1 MLVFG
6 RRALVLAALGAGV
19 VATPSAAHAFC
30 RTTTQPL
37 PANYSPSRG
46 CFTAGLF
53 LYWKNACVSY
63 SINKDAS
70 RTIPFDVAKEII
82 DASFATWMNTTC
94 ADTGQ
99 PPGIAVSNAGVAT
112 CADVRYNND
121 GPNQNLIVFRD
132 DGWPYQDP
140 NSTLGL
146 TTVTFNAETGEI
158 YDADMEINSSGR
170 NLSVGD
176 PVPPTGFDLAS
187 VITHEAGHFFGLA
200 HATSPTSTMYAS
212 YKPGSTALRSLTADD
227 VAGICA
233 IYPTPTIRIATPV
246 PSQQQD
252 EIVPAA
258 ACDPTPRHGL
268 TAACEVPKSNEKCE
282 CAAGPR
288 APWGGLAS
296 LAVVT
301 AGLLG
306 IRRRRG

>member
-1 MLVFG
+1 M
-6 RRALVLAALGAGV
+6 
-19 VATPSAAHAFC
+19 PSSARAFC

-53 LYWKNACVSY
+53 LYWKNACISY

-70 RTIPFDVAKEII
+70 RTIPFDVAKEVI
-82 DASFATWMNTTC
+82 DSSFATWTSVKC
-94 ADTGQ
+94 AETAQ
-99 PPGIAVSNAGVAT
+99 PPGISVSNAGVAT
-112 CADVRYNND
+112 CAEVRYNND

-146 TTVTFNAETGEI
+146 TTVTFNVETGEI

-187 VITHEAGHFFGLA
+187 VITHEAGHFFGLS
-200 HATSPTSTMYAS
+200 HATNPTSTMYAS

-227 VAGICA
+227 IAGICA

-252 EIVPAA
+252 EIVPAGE
-258 ACDPTPRHGL
+258 CDPTPRHGL
-268 TAACEVPKSNEKCE
+268 TAACEAPKSNEKCD
-282 CAAGPR
+282 CSTGPR
-288 APWGGLAS
+288 APWSGIAS
-296 LAVVT
+296 LTVVT
-301 AGLLG
+301 AGLLRM
-306 IRRRRG
+306 RRRRG